1 MDLAVVLVHRGF
13 EHAVMGQD
21 EFDPALAGRQ
31 RPHLIQVQLLLQQKV
46 EDVDVIGEVD
56 DADVVLD
63 GIEINNEEVRR
74 RVMLD
79 QIREAVQARPEE
91 SASVLRRWTR
101 TES

>member
-1 MDLAVVLVHRGF
+1 MYDIFGAFRTNGILA
-13 EHAVMGQD
+13 
-21 EFDPALAGRQ
+21 
-31 RPHLIQVQLLLQQKV
+31 

-63 GIEINNEEVRR
+63 GIEIQNEEVRR
-74 RVMLD
+74 KVMLD

-101 TES
+101 TET

>member
-1 MDLAVVLVHRGF
+1 MMALMLRRVGVVTH
-13 EHAVMGQD
+13 EA
-21 EFDPALAGRQ
+21 
-31 RPHLIQVQLLLQQKV
+31 RPVNEAIGTGLLV

-101 TES
+101 TEDAISTRTETA

>member
-1 MDLAVVLVHRGF
+1 MLRRVGVVTH
-13 EHAVMGQD
+13 EA
-21 EFDPALAGRQ
+21 
-31 RPHLIQVQLLLQQKV
+31 RPVNEAIGTGLLV

-79 QIREAVQARPEE
+79 QIREAVQSRPEE